1 MKHWAEPPICWTGAS
16 LLALC
21 CCGHTPGPLSP
32 EEALRSFRIAEGF
45 RIELYASEPHV
56 VDPVEMAFDEHG
68 GAYVAELLDNPDDP
82 PDGEEPLSRIKHL
95 EDADGDGRV
104 DGHTVFADRL
114 LAVEGIHP
122 WRGGLIVTA
131 SPDIL
136 FLKDTDGDHVADV
149 REVLYTG
156 FGLRH
161 VELRL
166 SNPRF
171 GLDNW
176 FYVANSGVPGEV
188 TSPAR
193 PDLPP
198 VSVRNREFRFH
209 PLRGLAEP
217 STGDAQFGQ
226 SYNAWGHW
234 FITHNT
240 VHIRHTVVP
249 PGYVRRNPYLA
260 FEETE
265 QDISDHGRPAAE
277 VYAISQPQQWRID
290 RTTARSRRYAETRPG
305 REERLEGHFTA
316 ASGSTV
322 YVGDAFPSKFAGSV
336 FVGEGNGNLVHCDLL
351 RPDGATY
358 AASRWPAD
366 AAFLASTD
374 NWFRPVNFA
383 NGPDGSLYVLDYYR
397 QYLEHPLFIPES
409 VKARLN
415 MDFRA
420 GDTLGRIYRI
430 VPDGPPVARQ
440 GPVAAATSPR
450 LAALLE
456 HANGWHRRTAHR
468 LLVERQDHSVEGA
481 LRELALSSPV
491 AQARLHAL
499 WVLEGINALDQELV
513 GRALQDRHP
522 AVRESAV
529 RLAEGFTPALSE
541 RVREAVRDPD
551 DRVSFQA
558 TLSTGS
564 QPLTAEGAAT
574 LAESLARHPAD
585 KWFHVAVLSAPA
597 DFAVPVLETAAR
609 LHPNLFRAAS
619 QPATDYIRSV
629 ALVAGARRR
638 TGELRRFLRL
648 LAGPG
653 PLAEASWQAAGLDG
667 LAAGLALRRSRRLE
681 DQPIIGVLLDFLDHP
696 DPDVRRAAA
705 SAARFVALPEAL
717 QADGPAAFDR
727 ARPLAERIAATYLLQ
742 GAQSSDASGTLEE
755 LLNDASEPDLQAAA
769 ARALGSF
776 DGPEATR
783 ILLAALGQASP
794 RARSAITEALIRT
807 EERAL
812 ALLEAVADGRIA
824 PGDIPAVTR
833 IRLSQHPGSRVRQ
846 AATASLSAAPRD
858 RDYVVRE
865 HLHVLRLDG
874 DPRRGKAVF
883 DEECSSC
890 HLRQSSR
897 GRIGPDLS
905 GVSNRSKEDLLTSIL
920 DPNYAIEE
928 RYRNYILETADGRFH
943 DGILVA
949 ETSAKVT
956 LRGEREDVSILK
968 DDIVSLRQSQVS
980 LMPEGLEEAFDANGL
995 ADLLAYLQAGL

>member
-1 MKHWAEPPICWTGAS
+1 MKHRAELPIAWTCAT
-16 LLALC
+16 LLVLC
-21 CCGHTPGPLSP
+21 CCSRTSGPLSP

-82 PDGEEPLSRIKHL
+82 PNGEEPLSRIKRL

-104 DGHTVFADRL
+104 DGHTVFADRI
-114 LAVEGIHP
+114 LAVEGITP
-122 WRGGLIVTA
+122 WMGGLIVTA

-176 FYVANSGVPGEV
+176 FYVANSGVPGEI

-193 PDLPP
+193 PSRPP

-226 SYNAWGHW
+226 SYNEWGHW

-249 PGYVRRNPYLA
+249 PAYVSRNPYLA

-277 VYAISQPQQWRID
+277 VFAISQPQQWRID
-290 RTTARSRRYAETRPG
+290 RTAARRRRYAETRPN
-305 REERLEGHFTA
+305 REERLEGYFTA

-322 YVGDAFPSKFAGSV
+322 YVGDAFPSKFTGSV

-358 AASRWPAD
+358 TATRWPED
-366 AAFLASTD
+366 SAFLASTD
-374 NWFRPVNFA
+374 NWFRPINFA
-383 NGPDGSLYVLDYYR
+383 NGPDGSLYLLDYYR

-409 VKARLN
+409 VKARLD

-430 VPDGPPVARQ
+430 VPEVSSADRSGPVART
-440 GPVAAATSPR
+440 TSPG
-450 LAALLE
+450 LVELLE
-456 HANGWHRRTAHR
+456 HPNGWHRRTAHR

-481 LRELALSSPV
+481 LRGLTLVSPA

-499 WVLEGINALDQELV
+499 WVLEGLNALDQDLV
-513 GRALQDRHP
+513 GRAMRDDHP

-529 RLAEGFTPALSE
+529 RLAEGFAPGLSE
-541 RVREAVRDPD
+541 QIREAVRDPN

-558 TLSTGS
+558 TLSAGS
-564 QPLTAEGAAT
+564 QPLTADAVAT
-574 LAESLARHPAD
+574 LADSLALHADD

-597 DFAVPVLETAAR
+597 NFAVPVLEAAAGT
-609 LHPNLFRAAS
+609 HPDLFRSAA
-619 QPATDYIRSV
+619 QPATDYLRSV
-629 ALVAGARRR
+629 GLVAASRRR
-638 TGELRRFLRL
+638 SVEMRRFLTL

-667 LAAGLALRRSRRLE
+667 LAAGLALRPGRRLPDHDVTE
-681 DQPIIGVLLDFLDHP
+681 VLLGFLDHP
-696 DPDVRRAAA
+696 DRDVRRAAA
-705 SAARFVALPEAL
+705 SGARFVPLPEAL
-717 QADGPAAFDR
+717 LSGGSTALDR
-727 ARPLAERIAATYLLQ
+727 SRPLEERIAATYLLQ
-742 GAQSSDASGTLEE
+742 GARFSDASGALEA
-755 LLNDASEPDLQAAA
+755 LLNDASEPNLQAAA

-776 DGPEATR
+776 DGAEATR
-783 ILLAALGQASP
+783 ILLTVLGQAGP
-794 RARSAITEALIRT
+794 TARSAIAEALIRT
-807 EERAL
+807 EARAL
-812 ALLEAVADGRIA
+812 ALLEAVADGRVD
-824 PGDIPAVTR
+824 PEHIPAVTR
-833 IRLSQHPGSRVRQ
+833 IRLSQHPGARVRR
-846 AATASLSAAPRD
+846 AATASLSVALRD
-858 RDYVVRE
+858 RDEVVRE

-874 DPRRGKAVF
+874 DPRRGQAVF
-883 DEECSSC
+883 DEECASC
-890 HLRQSSR
+890 HLSQSSR

-956 LRGEREDVSILK
+956 LRGETEDISILK
-968 DDIVSLRQSQVS
+968 EDIVSLRQSDVS
-980 LMPEGLEEAFDANGL
+980 LMPEGLEESFDANGL
-995 ADLLAYLQAGL
+995 ADLLAFLQAGL